1 LAGINFSI
9 NPANAGIITCNG
21 KEIVNNG
28 YVRIDVNAENNIV
41 CQPRANS
48 GFTFSS
54 WSGTVT
60 PISNNNHRSSNSSF
74 PFNFNFLSPTM
85 SNDTSTFNALHNG
98 TLMANFLN
106 PIQVTIPTE
115 ALIGIIVGPFVG
127 WLIPS
132 IAQWQKG
139 NMQTNLMSKY
149 ISKIFTLQ
157 RTTSRRDKDEYLK
170 KLSDLKEEITDAY
183 TKGKINQSHYDVLKE
198 KFSEYE
204 KVDSTNS
211 KSG

>member
-1 LAGINFSI
+1 MAGINFSI

-21 KEIVNNG
+21 KEIVNND

-60 PISNNNHRSSNSSF
+60 PISNNNHRSSNSGF
-74 PFNFNFLSPTM
+74 PLNFNFLSPTI

-115 ALIGIIVGPFVG
+115 ALIGIIVGPFIG

-132 IAQWQKG
+132 IPQWQKG
-139 NMQTNLMSKY
+139 DC
-149 ISKIFTLQ
+149 
-157 RTTSRRDKDEYLK
+157 R
-170 KLSDLKEEITDAY
+170 
-183 TKGKINQSHYDVLKE
+183 QSL
-198 KFSEYE
+198 
-204 KVDSTNS
+204 
-211 KSG
+211 

>member
-1 LAGINFSI
+1 MAGINFSI

-54 WSGTVT
+54 SSGTVT
-60 PISNNNHRSSNSSF
+60 PISNNNHRSSNSGF
-74 PFNFNFLSPTM
+74 PLKIKFLSPTM

-139 NMQTNLMSKY
+139 NMQTKLMSKY
-149 ISKIFTLQ
+149 ISKISTMQ

-183 TKGKINQSHYDVLKE
+183 TKGKIINHTMTY
-198 KFSEYE
+198 
-204 KVDSTNS
+204 
-211 KSG
+211 